1 MQLLVPTNWDPAL
14 ILPLSKLDADVQ
26 LYGVLPSTTV
36 GSGGSGPENVGM
48 LASQAEEYIAQA
60 HSAGLKFDYLLNAPS
75 MGNMEW
81 DENTHHELLEHLN
94 WIRSIGVDSVTVS
107 IPYLIELIKSQF
119 PQLQVRVSTIA
130 HVSSVARA
138 KALEALGA
146 DSITLDINVNRDFS
160 VLKAIR
166 DAVSCE
172 VTVLMNNLC
181 LFQCPYEYY
190 HHDTLGHASQRYNE
204 LNGYYE
210 DYCVVRCTLDRLR
223 DMSEN
228 IKCRWVRPE
237 DIHVYE
243 KIGIDMFKISSR
255 SMPTERILNA
265 ARAYASRHYEG
276 NLYDILN
283 VLTPKVRFGDGGLP
297 GVTSNGIGAPPKLYI
312 DNQALEGF
320 LDFFKKQ
327 NCLSG
332 CAHCDYCQR
341 IANRV
346 IRFDRDEVDEYIGTL
361 TAVLDKLSNSKIFKA
376 RAGVEKRPALA
387 SKARKIS

>member
-1 MQLLVPTNWDPAL
+1 MQLLVPTNWDPDL
-14 ILPLSKLDADVQ
+14 ILPLSKLEADVQ
-26 LYGVLPSTTV
+26 LYGVLPTSMV
-36 GSGGSGPENVGM
+36 GSGGSGPENIRMV
-48 LASQAEEYIAQA
+48 ANQVEEYIEQA
-60 HSAGLKFDYLLNAPS
+60 HSVGLKFDYLLNAPS

-81 DENTHHELLEHLN
+81 DENTHQELLEHLS
-94 WIRSIGVDSVTVS
+94 WISSIGADSVTVS

-119 PQLQVRVSTIA
+119 PQLKVRVSTIA

-138 KALEALGA
+138 KALESLGA

-160 VLKAIR
+160 VLKGIR
-166 DAVSCE
+166 EAVNCE
-172 VTVLMNNLC
+172 VSVLMNNLC
-181 LFQCPYEYY
+181 LYQCPYEYY
-190 HHDTLGHASQRYNE
+190 HHDTLGHASQKCNA

-223 DMSEN
+223 DISEN

-243 KIGIDMFKISSR
+243 EIGIDMFKISGR
-255 SMPTERILNA
+255 SMPTERIFNA

-283 VLTPKVRFGDGGLP
+283 VLTPKIGFVNGGLP
-297 GVTSNGIGAPPKLYI
+297 GATNNGIGAPPKLYI

-320 LDFFKKQ
+320 LDFSKKQ

-341 IANRV
+341 IANKV
-346 IRFDRDEVDEYIGTL
+346 IRFDRDEVDEYIAAL
-361 TAVLDKLSNSKIFKA
+361 TAALDNLSNSKIFKA
-376 RAGVEKRPALA
+376 KAGVKKGLH
-387 SKARKIS
+387 